1 MMYSLLRFG
10 LWLLRALLFIGLLGL
25 AIKNSGAMELRFFF
39 DRSWQLPISVVVLAS
54 FAAGLVVGLGA
65 FAGRRWRRKSQDQH

>member
-1 MMYSLLRFG
+1 MYSLLRFG